1 MERTYRKWLSGA
13 VFAGAMFFGFGG
25 ASAQQ
30 DVQQQMAESPLQT
43 PRLSQLDRAQH
54 DRAQHDG
61 AQQDN
66 LVLDVQGSFEGVAQ
80 KAFAETFPQGKLSVV
95 QREIFATA
103 AVLTAAHRAA
113 LKGQRQ
119 RFKYRRAVVYQA
131 ASRRALTDEKFAVAM
146 YLSLHARAI
155 GDSVIRANTS
165 RYRREYQPY
174 DLDMIK
180 RAGGVS
186 TDAVVEYLKLAEDE
200 VPAVRLLFTGGGV
213 QEARN

>member
-1 MERTYRKWLSGA
+1 MRRTYLKWLSGA
-13 VFAGAMFFGFGG
+13 AFAGTMLLGLAG
-25 ASAQQ
+25 AA
-30 DVQQQMAESPLQT
+30 AENNAAEREDGPHVADAPLQT
-43 PRLSQLDRAQH
+43 PEVEQTASTA
-54 DRAQHDG
+54 
-61 AQQDN
+61 
-66 LVLDVQGSFEGVAQ
+66 LDVQEAFEDVAQ

-103 AVLTAAHRAA
+103 AVLTTAHRVA
-113 LKGQRQ
+113 LTGQRQ
-119 RFKYRRAVVYQA
+119 RYKYRRALVYQA
-131 ASRRALTDEKFAVAM
+131 ASRRALQDEHYAVAM

-165 RYRREYQPY
+165 RYRRDYQPY

-186 TDAVVEYLKLAEDE
+186 SDVIVDYLKVAEDE

-213 QEARN
+213 KEARN